1 MVRAEHLPWAVS
13 GFAALRAH
21 ERTWLRAASWASCGS
36 LGVGWG
42 GENQEPTA
50 SITKD
55 KIQEKELLETK
66 KVLLQIKSN
75 KNFKIRWESQGNSQK
90 TEQKD
95 KELDMKER

>member
-1 MVRAEHLPWAVS
+1 MLD
-13 GFAALRAH
+13 
-21 ERTWLRAASWASCGS
+21 
-36 LGVGWG
+36 
-42 GENQEPTA
+42 TA

-55 KIQEKELLETK
+55 KIQEKEPLETK

-75 KNFKIRWESQGNSQK
+75 KNLKIMWESQGHSQK

>member
-1 MVRAEHLPWAVS
+1 MLD
-13 GFAALRAH
+13 
-21 ERTWLRAASWASCGS
+21 
-36 LGVGWG
+36 
-42 GENQEPTA
+42 TA

-55 KIQEKELLETK
+55 KIQEKEPLETK